1 MPQAVN
7 IQGNLQMNTASVQQS
22 ARQIKQALGRIT
34 GQASEFQKS
43 LDASTARVFAFG
55 ATTTVL
61 QSVNQS
67 FKKLVT
73 TTIEVEKRLI
83 EINSIFQATESQF
96 NKFRKSIFEV
106 AKNTGQ
112 AFDTVAEGAA
122 ELARQGLSAEE
133 TAKRLNAALI
143 LSRISGMDAEKSVKS
158 LTAAI
163 NGFTSAGLNAEQIV
177 NKIVAVDTAF
187 AVSAEDL
194 ANGFARAGSTA
205 EDAGV
210 SFDELLG
217 LITAV
222 EQRTARGGA
231 VIGNAFKSIFTRLSR
246 GDTIATLKELGVE
259 IDATQ
264 TGIQKLQALS
274 NALEEIS
281 DPTVASKIKELAGG
295 VFQINVVSSTLKD
308 LSSETS
314 IFAGAAKTAAEATNE
329 AFQKNQALNKSMA
342 AQINALIAGLTNLGE
357 KIGQITLSPL
367 LGSLTKIATTLTETL
382 DKALDPEK
390 GNVFI
395 KGLFNAIGSFITGPG
410 LAIITTAFLKIISLV
425 VKFAKEGFQA
435 VMAIGKANQQNAQ
448 LQEGIVAL
456 LQRDSQLRKVL
467 SSQTATQAQREQ
479 AVIAAIQRENQ
490 LLQQQQQLVQNIVA
504 LASRKGFTGHT
515 TSGGFT
521 GRRKA
526 SGMTPSYMDVMAENA
541 EASAHGYKAGKVK
554 TMMAHKGDGT
564 REKVVYNTAE
574 DVFNQRGP
582 NGKMGTFI
590 VPPNGFAGSGFVP
603 NFANP
608 ATASLS
614 VVNSKIKGKAFQ
626 QRIRDGKTTAEDDAF
641 LARQQQLTE
650 AASKVPTIKS
660 SYMRN
665 FAYLVPQLNASG
677 RTKSRTVDGVRYE
690 GGSPIRGIQ
699 KNQLQGISDGE
710 EDGLTKRIRRS
721 IFTDTSQW
729 MSKLKPLGKSISPA
743 EVARGFKNTKG
754 ARGAL
759 GAIVGSA
766 FEVGIMESMQ
776 QGSQEATAKALGG
789 FGDFDLRN
797 PNSNL
802 IKLFGLKES
811 IGDLKN
817 RYGSGNEES
826 FYKKIFR
833 EKNPRKT
840 RKTRGRRRAA
850 GFVPNFANPLGD
862 AIKREKNAGVPV
874 SKIRAHFGEDGSPL
888 AVTNTRDE
896 KRGLIDVYKQK
907 NAAKGLVPNFAQ
919 GGAGGD
925 GGRMGMGLMALQSAL
940 FMSSGMI
947 TANSQQKAAE
957 AQVTKDLIDEK
968 IAEIK
973 ASDKTEKQKKK
984 EIDAIKKKSQA
995 DIEAAD
1001 KTIKKAADL
1010 EKAVN
1015 VLILTMSAAQIGS
1028 MFGGSLKGAGGFIG
1042 RGFTKGG
1049 AAAARGFDQSAK
1061 LSFRSARGAAGGGA
1075 KGFVAGIKSA
1085 AGPFGRMMA
1094 TAAGPLLAVALGA
1107 AVTAAIVKGF
1117 IDYRNTLKQHEEQAE
1132 SFKFTMSRREDLM
1145 NRAGGGRALMRQT
1158 MKGGLTRVIGGGGGA
1173 KNIADTIEKLKKAGG
1188 RSAEAAKQLE
1198 EYRDAIA
1205 SQQNSMEEAQEA
1217 AKKLKHAL
1225 EQAGNIM
1232 DLAATID
1239 ALNAQLKKAE
1249 EGISTSRGR
1258 SVAAASKAQD
1268 IMDLRSKVFMPQ
1280 GVSESFGRAQAGEMK
1295 IAEANKAREAL
1306 AQLQDAMDV
1315 GMTKDSKFAE
1325 GEAGKEL
1332 KEKIAEASKEFKDKV
1347 RDSAITLSNTIR
1359 QNEEQLKSLRQTLAD
1374 QQKARVESRF
1384 GLAGRLSGKQIQ
1396 AGELRRDMQ
1405 RLKSA
1410 TDPEER
1416 ARLMK
1421 SIAAKK
1427 ASVDAISP
1435 AIFEGMAKDAGLD
1448 MNKLME
1454 GVLKA
1459 LFAQSGNFTADEV
1472 SAMVAAE
1479 KESEPQVEKT
1489 QAKINE
1495 LEKTTEA
1502 ARKRLEQF
1510 GEAFDS
1516 ESTRNIM
1523 NQIKIMEEAITAVAE
1538 GTKSSGEVVK
1548 ELQSVNDDALTIAAE
1563 SAKQVASL
1571 KISMKN
1577 LTSKVADAETKM
1589 EEFLGSAGKEG

>member
-22 ARQIKQALGRIT
+22 ARQIQQALGRIT

-73 TTIEVEKRLI
+73 TTIEVEKRLV

-163 NGFTSAGLNAEQIV
+163 NGFTSAGLSAEQIV

-187 AVSAEDL
+187 AVSAQDL
-194 ANGFARAGSTA
+194 ADGFSRAGSTA

-246 GDTIATLKELGVE
+246 GDTIETLKELGVQ
-259 IDATQ
+259 IDANQ

-274 NALEEIS
+274 AALEEIS

-314 IFAGAAKTAAEATNE
+314 IFAGAAKTAAQATNE

-342 AQINALIAGLTNLGE
+342 AQINALIAGLTSLGE

-367 LGSLTKIATTLTETL
+367 LGSLTKIATSISETL

-395 KGLFNAIGSFITGPG
+395 KGLFNAIGSFISGPG
-410 LAIITTAFLKIISLV
+410 LVLITTAFLKITTLV
-425 VKFAKEGFQA
+425 AKFAKEGFQA
-435 VMAIGKANQQNAQ
+435 VLAIGKANEKNAQ
-448 LQEGIVAL
+448 LQQGIVGL
-456 LQRDSQLRKVL
+456 LQRDSQLRKIL
-467 SSQTATQAQREQ
+467 SSQTATQAQKEQ

-515 TSGGFT
+515 TSGGFS

-541 EASAHGYKAGKVK
+541 EASAHGYNAGKVK

-603 NFANP
+603 NFAFDFLNHKL
-608 ATASLS
+608 TG
-614 VVNSKIKGKAFQ
+614 KETKGFMRQYNKAH
-626 QRIRDGKTTAEDDAF
+626 K
-641 LARQQQLTE
+641 
-650 AASKVPTIKS
+650 AAAMQGAAKPTVPS
-660 SYMRN
+660 SYMRK

-677 RTKSRTVDGVRYE
+677 ITKSRTVDGVKYE
-690 GGSPIRGIQ
+690 GGSPIRGIK
-699 KNQLQGISDGE
+699 KNQLKGISDGE
-710 EDGLTKRIRRS
+710 EDGLTKRLKRS
-721 IFTDTSQW
+721 IFNDTSNW
-729 MSKLKPLGKSISPA
+729 MTRLKPLGKTISA
-743 EVARGFKNTKG
+743 KDVHKGFMRTKG
-754 ARGAL
+754 AKGAL
-759 GAIVGSA
+759 GALVGSA
-766 FEVGIMESMQ
+766 FEIGIMKSMQ
-776 QGSQEATAKALGG
+776 QGSQESVAKALGG

-802 IKLFGLKES
+802 IKLFGLKEGV
-811 IGDLKN
+811 GDFKN
-817 RYGSGNEES
+817 RYGDDNERS

-833 EKNPRKT
+833 ERNPSK
-840 RKTRGRRRAA
+840 KRGRRRAA
-850 GFVPNFANPLGD
+850 FGFVPNFANPLGD

-896 KRGLIDVYKQK
+896 KRGLMDVYNQK

-925 GGRMGMGLMALQSAL
+925 GGRMGMGLLALQSAL

-957 AQVTKDLIDEK
+957 AQVTKDLIKEK

-973 ASDKTEKQKKK
+973 ASDKTEKQKNK
-984 EIDAIKKKSQA
+984 EIDAIKKKSKA
-995 DIEAAD
+995 DMEAAD

-1015 VLILTMSAAQIGS
+1015 ILIMTMSAAQIGS
-1028 MFGGSLKGAGGFIG
+1028 MFGGPLKGAGRFVGKGFNPQAG
-1042 RGFTKGG
+1042 RVAGGFGRKGG
-1049 AAAARGFDQSAK
+1049 RLFGGARA
-1061 LSFRSARGAAGGGA
+1061 AAGGGI
-1075 KGFVAGIKSA
+1075 KGLGAGIKAAAPAFGKMMAVS
-1085 AGPFGRMMA
+1085 AGPI
-1094 TAAGPLLAVALGA
+1094 LGA
-1107 AVTAAIVKGF
+1107 AIAVAAIAALAKSRV
-1117 IDYRNTLKQHEEQAE
+1117 DSRNRILEGEQKAE
-1132 SFKFTMSRREDLM
+1132 AFKFTMSRREDLM
-1145 NRAGGGRALMRQT
+1145 NSAGGGRALMRQT

-1173 KNIADTIEKLKKAGG
+1173 KNIADAIEKLKKLGG

-1205 SQQNSMEEAQEA
+1205 SQQNSMEEAQAA
-1217 AKKLKHAL
+1217 AKKLKDAL

-1239 ALNAQLKKAE
+1239 ALNTQLKKAE

-1268 IMDLRSKVFMPQ
+1268 IMDIRSKVFMPK

-1306 AQLQDAMDV
+1306 AQLQDAMDI

-1325 GEAGKEL
+1325 GEAGQEL

-1347 RDSAITLSNTIR
+1347 KDSAITLSNTIR
-1359 QNEEQLKSLRQTLAD
+1359 QNEEQLKSLRQTLVD
-1374 QQKARVESRF
+1374 QQKARAESRF
-1384 GLAGRLSGKQIQ
+1384 GLAGRLSGKQIES
-1396 AGELRRDMQ
+1396 GELRRDMQ

-1410 TDPEER
+1410 TDPEEK

-1427 ASVDAISP
+1427 AGVDAISP

-1454 GVLKA
+1454 GVLRE

-1472 SAMVAAE
+1472 DAMVAAE
-1479 KESEPQVEKT
+1479 KKGEPDVDKTKT
-1489 QAKINE
+1489 QISD
-1495 LEKTTEA
+1495 LEKDTEI
-1502 ARKRLEQF
+1502 ARKRLQQF

-1516 ESTRNIM
+1516 ESTKNIM

-1538 GTKSSGEVVK
+1538 GTKSSGEVIK

-1571 KISMKN
+1571 KVSMKN
-1577 LTSKVADAETKM
+1577 LTSKIADTETKM
-1589 EEFLGSAGKEG
+1589 DEFLGGAGKEG

>member
-22 ARQIKQALGRIT
+22 ARQIQQALGRIT

-367 LGSLTKIATTLTETL
+367 LGSLTKIATALTETL

-395 KGLFNAIGSFITGPG
+395 KGLFNAIGSFISGPG
-410 LAIITTAFLKIISLV
+410 LAIITTAFLKIVHLV
-425 VKFAKEGFQA
+425 AKFAKEGLQSI
-435 VMAIGKANQQNAQ
+435 MALGKANQQNAQ

-467 SSQTATQAQREQ
+467 SSQTATQAQKEQ

-626 QRIRDGKTTAEDDAF
+626 QRIRDGKTTKEDEAF
-641 LARQQQLTE
+641 LARQQQLTG
-650 AASKVPTIKS
+650 AASKVPTISS
-660 SYMRN
+660 SYMRK

-677 RTKSRTVDGVRYE
+677 RTKSRTVDGIKYE

-699 KNQLQGISDGE
+699 KNQLEGISDGE
-710 EDGLTKRIRRS
+710 ENGLTKRIRRS
-721 IFTDTSQW
+721 IFTDTSKW
-729 MSKLKPLGKSISPA
+729 MRKLKPLGKSISPA
-743 EVARGFKNTKG
+743 EVGRGFKNTKG

-840 RKTRGRRRAA
+840 RGRRRAA
-850 GFVPNFANPLGD
+850 FGFVPNFANPLGD

-896 KRGLIDVYKQK
+896 KRGLMDVYKQK

-919 GGAGGD
+919 GGAAGD
-925 GGRMGMGLMALQSAL
+925 GGRMGMGLLALQSAL

-984 EIDAIKKKSQA
+984 EIDAIKEKSKA
-995 DIEAAD
+995 DMEAAD

-1028 MFGGSLKGAGGFIG
+1028 MFGGPLKGAGRFLGK
-1042 RGFTKGG
+1042 GFTKGG
-1049 AAAARGFDQSAK
+1049 AAASRGFGQSGRLLFGSGRA
-1061 LSFRSARGAAGGGA
+1061 AAGGGI
-1075 KGFVAGIKSA
+1075 KGLGAGIKA
-1085 AGPFGRMMA
+1085 AAPAFGKMMA
-1094 TAAGPLLAVALGA
+1094 ASAGPLLGATIAVAA
-1107 AVTAAIVKGF
+1107 AAALTKSMV
-1117 IDYRNTLKQHEEQAE
+1117 DSRNKILEGEQKAE
-1132 SFKFTMSRREDLM
+1132 AFKFTMSRREDLM

-1173 KNIADTIEKLKKAGG
+1173 KNIADAIEKLKKLGG

-1205 SQQNSMEEAQEA
+1205 TQQNSMEEAQAA
-1217 AKKLKHAL
+1217 AKKLKDAL

-1325 GEAGKEL
+1325 GEAGQEL

-1347 RDSAITLSNTIR
+1347 KDSAITLSNTIR

-1502 ARKRLEQF
+1502 ARKRLEEF

-1571 KISMKN
+1571 KASMKN

-1589 EEFLGSAGKEG
+1589 EEFIGSAGKEG